1 MTAREA
7 GGAIPM
13 DIATKRK
20 LISNGKERGYI
31 TYEELNDVL
40 PEKGSEEQIEE
51 FMKRLAELDI
61 KLIDGGVKESKL
73 PNKILISS
81 SYVEVQKMTHQK
93 MNLFLEYNQ
102 AWKHGW
108 WICDVKDP
116 DALPPFIKEA
126 KVSDGEYV
134 EVLNESLEWVDDTE
148 PWGIGVWK
156 IDQQR
161 GDKEPIHD
169 DAEREEIAEF
179 IQENA
184 FWGPNILKVNYDDD
198 FPYLTGW
205 ETVDRRIKFVFPI
218 ELRAIDVEEFDKNN
232 ILKTIVNDDGDE
244 VIDWDQH
251 PTIVKFEDI
260 GAWLAYKESRE

>member
-1 MTAREA
+1 
-7 GGAIPM
+7 
-13 DIATKRK
+13 
-20 LISNGKERGYI
+20 
-31 TYEELNDVL
+31 
-40 PEKGSEEQIEE
+40 
-51 FMKRLAELDI
+51 
-61 KLIDGGVKESKL
+61 
-73 PNKILISS
+73 
-81 SYVEVQKMTHQK
+81 

-116 DALPPFIKEA
+116 DALPPFIRET

-134 EVLNESLEWVDDTE
+134 EILNENLEWVDDTE
-148 PWGIGVWK
+148 PWGIGVWR

-161 GDKEPIHD
+161 DDKEPTHD
-169 DAEREEIAEF
+169 DSEREEIAEF
-179 IQENA
+179 IQANA

-218 ELRAIDVEEFDKNN
+218 ELRAINVEEFDENN
-232 ILKTIVNDDGDE
+232 ILKTIVNDGDE
-244 VIDWDQH
+244 IIDWDQH

-260 GAWLAYKESRE
+260 GAWLAYKESRG